1 MLPPDPLVGCGVDTP
16 PRDPPHSA
24 PTILNCACS
33 SVSPRHHFVDDYY
46 ILHVEPADLPLCL
59 LLLLLLLL
67 MMMTMT
73 MTMTFIAATCQLHGT
88 LDSTVLPRSE

>member
-1 MLPPDPLVGCGVDTP
+1 
-16 PRDPPHSA
+16 
-24 PTILNCACS
+24 
-33 SVSPRHHFVDDYY
+33 
-46 ILHVEPADLPLCL
+46 VEPADLPLL
-59 LLLLLLLL
+59 LLMMM